1 MSGIEIEYTYNY
13 YKLSV
18 KHKQKE
24 YSMALVNG
32 SPSVILKNVAKLIKK
47 KLPQDTADLVEQF
60 STLLYGNISSLDLSD
75 RNDSDMYGATLSL
88 WSTLNEH
95 TDETPIIH
103 VFNPSVSENGWKS
116 SHTIIEVIVK
126 DMPFLV
132 DSIRIALNRLG
143 LSPHLMLSLPLKLVR
158 GKGKSIT
165 QLASN
170 VDTKIKAT
178 SEESVFFIEIDRQS
192 TKSELDSIKSELLS
206 VVEDITLTVNDWQ
219 PMLKRFDAVIKDT
232 KKASLPGTKKAK
244 EDTIEFLSWLA
255 SNHFTLM
262 GYRSYDV
269 TAVKGDIELVA
280 NMDSSLGLMKNSSST
295 SNRLISSLNGS
306 GREVALGE
314 NHLILTKTNSR
325 SRVHRPAQLD
335 YIGIKRFDSKGNV
348 IGEERFI
355 GLFGSAY
362 YTNSALDLPLIK
374 SKVIDVCEASG
385 FAKGTHAYKT
395 LINILETYPRDEI
408 LQSNVDEL
416 LQNVLGILQMQERDY
431 CGLFVRRDVFNRF
444 YSCMVYVPR
453 ERYNTEL
460 RIETQRLL
468 QEAFGS
474 DEEVEFTTYFSESV
488 QARTHYIVKVK
499 STKVDINVKE
509 IENNLNEA
517 ARSWDDKL
525 VSALVANKGEVAAKA
540 LSRKYVHFPQA
551 YKDEVLP
558 GSAIVDIEKLEGVNF
573 SDGLEML
580 FYQPLEE
587 EAGSRFVKL
596 KLFHKG
602 NPIHLSDV
610 LPILE
615 NFGLRVIGESP
626 FAIKTADGETYWI
639 LDFSMLINGDG
650 EFNVHTVRTLFQ
662 EAFAKVWQ
670 GDLEDD
676 GFNRLVLGAG
686 LEGRS
691 VSILRAFAKYERQ
704 IGGRFSQSYIEDTF
718 ARYPSIAQLLINL
731 FIQRFDPSA
740 QLADSAKNKV
750 HLKLLASIEN
760 SLDNVANLDDDRIIR
775 RFVEMITATIR
786 TNYFQLDKLM
796 GEKAYISFKIVPEK
810 ISEMPQPVPKFE
822 IFVYSP
828 QVEGVH
834 LRGGKVARGG
844 LRWSDRREDFRT
856 EVLGLVK
863 AQQVKNSVIV
873 PVGAKGGF
881 VCKQLPN
888 GTRQE
893 IFEAGKECYRT
904 FIRALLDITDNII
917 NGEIVPPVDVVRLD
931 EDDAYLVVAADKGT
945 ATFSDIANGISDEYN
960 FWLGDAFASGG
971 SVGYDHKAMGITAKG
986 AWESVKRHFREMDID
1001 CQSTD
1006 FTCIAIGDMAG
1017 DVFGNGMLLS
1027 KHICL
1032 QAAFN
1037 HMHIFIDP
1045 TPNSATT
1052 YPERERLF
1060 NLPGCSWEDYNKELI
1075 SQGGGIFSRHEKSI
1089 KLTAQIKKMLGSQKQ
1104 SMSPNELIQALLTM
1118 EVDLLW
1124 NGGIGTYIKSTKETH
1139 LEVGDRA
1146 NDALRINGGELKAKV
1161 VGEGGNLGLTQLGR
1175 IEFAANGG
1183 RINTDA
1189 VDNAGGVDC
1198 SDNEVNI
1205 KILLNTLV
1213 QNGDLTV
1220 KQRNKLLHDMTEE
1233 VGDLVI
1239 EDCYR
1244 QTHSLS
1250 VTAKSGVNQLK
1261 EQVRFIHDLERTGK
1275 LDRALEF
1282 IPDDEEI
1289 SDRLAKGNGLTRPEI
1304 SVLLAYSK
1312 MVLKEELVHKDITDN
1327 PYHDRLLISAFP
1339 KQLRDKYQNEMQQH
1353 PLRAEII
1360 ATKLANKLGNDMGF
1374 NFVNR
1379 MQEETGASI
1388 VEIANSYSMACAVF
1402 ELEEFWQKI
1411 EILNNKISTAI
1422 QTEMLYQYR
1431 RTVRR
1436 ATRWFLR
1443 HRKKALS
1450 IEQSI
1455 ALYKPTF
1462 TTVSKKLN
1470 DFIIAEETKEIER
1483 VQSDLIAA
1491 AVPKDISQRIAQLS
1505 TTFSALDIADIAAQE
1520 SKDVDVVAKLYF
1532 KLGVRL
1538 ELHWFL
1544 EQITRQSVANHW
1556 QALARASFREELD
1569 WQQRSLTVVVLQCN
1583 CALKVE
1589 DLDTMLDDWIEVN
1602 EQPIA
1607 RWQHILSDF
1616 KVGQTHEFAMFSVAL
1631 RELMLLS
1638 LNCQKVEK

>member
-1 MSGIEIEYTYNY
+1 
-13 YKLSV
+13 
-18 KHKQKE
+18 
-24 YSMALVNG
+24 MALING
-32 SPSVILKNVAKLIKK
+32 SPSVILKNVAQLIKK
-47 KLPQDTADLVEQF
+47 KVPQESAALVEQF
-60 STLLYGNISSLDLSD
+60 AELLYSNISSLDLAN

-88 WSTLNEH
+88 WSSLNEH
-95 TDETPIIH
+95 IDDAPVIH
-103 VFNPSVSENGWKS
+103 VFNPSVNKNGWKS

-143 LSPHLMLSLPLKLVR
+143 LSPHLMLNSPLKIVR
-158 GKGKSIT
+158 DKQQNMVK
-165 QLASN
+165 LASA
-170 VDTKIKAT
+170 VESKIKAT
-178 SEESVFFIEIDRQS
+178 SQETIFFIEIDRQS
-192 TKSELDSIKSELLS
+192 TQQELNKIKDELLS
-206 VVEDITLTVNDWQ
+206 VVEDISLTVNDWQ
-219 PMLKRFDAVIKDT
+219 PMLKQFNVIIDEV
-232 KKASLPGTKKAK
+232 KKAKLPGTKKAK
-244 EDTIEFLSWLA
+244 EDTVEFLTWLA
-255 SNHFTLM
+255 TNNFTLM

-269 TAVKGDIELVA
+269 KAVQGDIKLEAV
-280 NMDSSLGLMKNSSST
+280 MDSSLGLMKNSNGTKS
-295 SNRLISSLNGS
+295 RLISSLSES
-306 GREVALGE
+306 GRDIALGD

-335 YIGIKRFDSKGNV
+335 YIGVKRFDSKGNV

-362 YTNSALDLPLIK
+362 YTNSALHLPLIK
-374 SKVIDVCEASG
+374 TKVMDVCAASG
-385 FAKGTHAYKT
+385 FAKGTHAFKT

-408 LQSNVDEL
+408 LQCSINEL
-416 LQNVLGILQMQERDY
+416 LQNVMGILQMQERDY
-431 CGLFVRRDVFNRF
+431 CGLFVRRDAFDRF

-453 ERYNTEL
+453 ERYNTKL
-460 RIETQRLL
+460 RMETQRLL

-474 DEEVEFTTYFSESV
+474 DKDVEFTTYFSESV
-488 QARTHYIVKVK
+488 QARTHYIVQVN
-499 STKVDINVKE
+499 STKADINVKE
-509 IENNLNEA
+509 IEKNLNEA
-517 ARSWDDKL
+517 ARNWDDKL
-525 VSALVANKGEVAAKA
+525 VSALSANKGEVAAKI
-540 LSRKYVHFPQA
+540 LSRKYANFPQA
-551 YKDEVLP
+551 YKDAVLP
-558 GSAIVDIEKLEGVNF
+558 GSAIVDIEKLERVNF

-587 EAGSRFVKL
+587 KAGSRFVKL

-602 NPIHLSDV
+602 DPIHLSDV
-610 LPILE
+610 LPMLE

-626 FAIKTADGETYWI
+626 YAIKASDGEMFWI
-639 LDFSMLINGDG
+639 LDFSMLITGDSD
-650 EFNVHTVRTLFQ
+650 FNLYTVQTLFQ
-662 EAFAKVWQ
+662 DAFAKVWQ
-670 GDLEDD
+670 GGLEDD
-676 GFNRLVLGAG
+676 GFNRLILGAG

-691 VSILRAFAKYERQ
+691 VSILRAYAKYERQ

-718 ARYPSIAQLLINL
+718 ARYPDIAQLLINL
-731 FIQRFDPSA
+731 FIQRFDPKSKSS
-740 QLADSAKNKV
+740 DSAKEKA
-750 HLKLLASIEN
+750 HTKLLDAIES

-775 RFVEMITATIR
+775 RFVEMISATIR
-786 TNYFQLDKLM
+786 TNYFQVDKLM
-796 GEKAYISFKIVPEK
+796 GEKPYISFKITPEK

-881 VCKQLPN
+881 VCKQLPT

-904 FIRALLDITDNII
+904 FIRALLDITDNIV
-917 NGEIVPPVDVVRLD
+917 NGEVVPPVDVVRLD

-986 AWESVKRHFREMDID
+986 AWESVKRHFREMDVD

-1027 KHICL
+1027 KHIRL

-1037 HMHIFIDP
+1037 HLHIFIDP
-1045 TPNSATT
+1045 QPDAAKT

-1075 SQGGGIFSRHEKSI
+1075 SAGGGIFSRHVKSI
-1089 KLTAQIKKMLGSQKQ
+1089 KLTPQIKKMLGTQKQ
-1104 SMSPNELIQALLTM
+1104 SMSPNDLIQAILTM

-1124 NGGIGTYIKSTKETH
+1124 NGGIGTYVKSSKETH

-1146 NDALRINGGELKAKV
+1146 NDSLRINGAELQAKV

-1175 IEFAANGG
+1175 IEFAATGG

-1189 VDNAGGVDC
+1189 IDNAGGVDC

-1205 KILLNTLV
+1205 KILLNGLV

-1220 KQRNKLLHDMTEE
+1220 KQRNQLLYDMTDE
-1233 VGDLVI
+1233 VGDIVI

-1250 VTAKSGVNQLK
+1250 ITDIRGVNQLK
-1261 EQVRFIHDLERTGK
+1261 EQVRFIHELERSGK
-1275 LDRALEF
+1275 LDRELEF

-1289 SDRLAKGNGLTRPEI
+1289 ADRLSKGNGLTRPELA
-1304 SVLLAYSK
+1304 VLLAYSK
-1312 MVLKEELVHKDITDN
+1312 MVLKEDLVHPEITDN
-1327 PYHDRLLISAFP
+1327 PYHDRLLINAFP
-1339 KQLRDKYQNEMQQH
+1339 KQLRDKYQEQMQHH

-1360 ATKLANKLGNDMGF
+1360 ATKLANKIGNDMGF

-1379 MQEETGASI
+1379 MQEETGATI
-1388 VEIANSYSMACAVF
+1388 AEIANSYTMACAVF
-1402 ELEEFWQKI
+1402 ELEDFWQKI
-1411 EILNNKISTAI
+1411 EVLNNKISTAI
-1422 QTEMLYQYR
+1422 QTEMLFQYR

-1443 HRKKALS
+1443 HRNKSVA

-1455 ALYKPTF
+1455 ALYQPTF
-1462 TTVSKKLN
+1462 IIMAKKLN
-1470 DFIIAEETKEIER
+1470 SLIIESEASQLQR
-1483 VQSDLIAA
+1483 VENDLSSAG
-1491 AVPKDISQRIAQLS
+1491 VPKVVALRISQLS
-1505 TTFSALDIADIAAQE
+1505 TIFSALDIAEIAE
-1520 SKDVDVVAKLYF
+1520 EDGRDVELVASLYF

-1544 EQITRQSVANHW
+1544 DQITRQAVGNHW

-1569 WQQRSLTVVVLQCN
+1569 WQQRSLTSVVLRCD
-1583 CALKVE
+1583 CSAKE
-1589 DLDTMLDDWIEVN
+1589 KDLDAMLDTWVDTN
-1602 EQPIA
+1602 AQPLA
-1607 RWQHILSDF
+1607 RWKHILADF
-1616 KVGQTHEFAMFSVAL
+1616 KVGQTHEFAKFSVAL

-1638 LNCQKVEK
+1638 LNCQRLTKES

>member
-1 MSGIEIEYTYNY
+1 
-13 YKLSV
+13 
-18 KHKQKE
+18 
-24 YSMALVNG
+24 MALVNG
-32 SPSVILKNVAKLIKK
+32 SPSVILKNVAQLIKK
-47 KLPQDTADLVEQF
+47 KVPKDSADLVEQF
-60 STLLYGNISSLDLSD
+60 ANLLYSNISSLDLSN

-88 WSTLNEH
+88 WSSLNEH
-95 TDETPIIH
+95 TDDEPVIH
-103 VFNPSVSENGWKS
+103 VFNPSVSKNGWKS

-143 LSPHLMLSLPLKLVR
+143 LSPHLMLNSPLKMVR
-158 GKGKSIT
+158 DKNKNIT
-165 QLASN
+165 KISSS
-170 VDTKIKAT
+170 VDTTIKAT
-178 SEESVFFIEIDRQS
+178 SEETIFFIEIDRQAG
-192 TKSELDSIKSELLS
+192 KKELDAIKAELLS

-219 PMLKRFDAVIKDT
+219 PMLKKFNSVIANV
-232 KKASLPGTKKAK
+232 KKGKLPGTKAAK
-244 EDTIEFLSWLA
+244 EDTVEFLSWLA
-255 SNHFTLM
+255 NNNFTLM

-269 TAVKGDIELVA
+269 KAVKGDIKLEA
-280 NMDSSLGLMKNSSST
+280 NLGSSLGLMSNSSGT
-295 SNRLISSLNGS
+295 QDRLISSLNES
-306 GREVALGE
+306 GREIALGK
-314 NHLILTKTNSR
+314 NHLILTKTNSH

-335 YIGIKRFDSKGNV
+335 YIGVKRFDDKGNV

-374 SKVIDVCEASG
+374 SKVQQVCASSG
-385 FAKGTHAYKT
+385 FAKGTHAFKT

-408 LQSNVDEL
+408 LQSSINEL
-416 LQNVLGILQMQERDY
+416 LQNVMGILQMQERDY
-431 CGLFVRRDVFNRF
+431 CGLFVRRDAFDRF

-453 ERYNTEL
+453 ERYNTKL
-460 RIETQRLL
+460 RIETQKLL

-474 DEEVEFTTYFSESV
+474 NEEVEFTTYFSESV

-499 STKVDINVKE
+499 STKADINVKE
-509 IENNLNEA
+509 IEKNLNEA
-517 ARSWDDKL
+517 ARNWDDKL
-525 VSALVANKGEVAAKA
+525 VSALVANKGEVAAKT
-540 LSRKYVHFPQA
+540 LSSKYTNFPQA

-558 GSAIVDIEKLEGVNF
+558 GSAIVDIEKLERVNF
-573 SDGLEML
+573 SDSLEML

-587 EAGSRFVKL
+587 KAGSRFVKL

-602 NPIHLSDV
+602 EPLHLSDV
-610 LPILE
+610 LPMLE

-626 FAIKTADGETYWI
+626 YMIKTVDGETFWI
-639 LDFSMLINGDG
+639 LDFSMLITGDSD
-650 EFNVHTVRTLFQ
+650 FDVYTVRSLFQ
-662 EAFAKVWQ
+662 DAFAKVWQ
-670 GDLEDD
+670 GELEDD
-676 GFNRLVLGAG
+676 GFNRLILGAG
-686 LEGRS
+686 LEGRRVS
-691 VSILRAFAKYERQ
+691 VLRAYSKYERQ
-704 IGGRFSQSYIEDTF
+704 IGGRFSQNYIEDTF
-718 ARYPSIAQLLINL
+718 ARYPDIAQLLIDL
-731 FIQRFDPSA
+731 FVQRFDPNNKST
-740 QLADSAKNKV
+740 DSAKAKAAA
-750 HLKLLASIEN
+750 KLLETIES

-786 TNYFQLDKLM
+786 TNYFQVDKLM
-796 GEKAYISFKIVPEK
+796 GDKTYISFKIVPEN

-863 AQQVKNSVIV
+863 AQQVKNTVIV

-881 VCKQLPN
+881 VCKQLPS
-888 GTRQE
+888 GSRQE

-904 FIRALLDITDNII
+904 FIRALLDITDNIV

-986 AWESVKRHFREMDID
+986 AWESVKRHFREMEID

-1045 TPNSATT
+1045 TPDSAKT

-1060 NLPGCSWEDYNKELI
+1060 NLPGCSWEDYNKKLI
-1075 SQGGGIFSRHEKSI
+1075 SAGGGIFSRHVKSI
-1089 KLTAQIKKMLGSQKQ
+1089 KLTPQIKKMLGTQKQ
-1104 SMSPNELIQALLTM
+1104 SMSPNDLIQALLTM

-1124 NGGIGTYIKSTKETH
+1124 NGGIGTYVKGTQESH

-1146 NDALRINGGELKAKV
+1146 NDALRINGCQLKAKV

-1189 VDNAGGVDC
+1189 IDNAGGVDC

-1205 KILLNTLV
+1205 KILLNSLV

-1220 KQRNKLLHDMTEE
+1220 KQRNQLLYDMTEE

-1250 VTAKSGVNQLK
+1250 ITAMRGVNQLK
-1261 EQVRFIHDLERTGK
+1261 EQVRFIHELERTGK

-1289 SDRLAKGNGLTRPEI
+1289 ADRLAKNKGLTRPELA
-1304 SVLLAYSK
+1304 VLLAYSK
-1312 MVLKEELVHKDITDN
+1312 MVLKEDFVHKDITDN
-1327 PYHDRLLISAFP
+1327 PYHDKLLISAFP
-1339 KQLRDKYQNEMQQH
+1339 QQLQNKYQEQMQQH

-1360 ATKLANKLGNDMGF
+1360 ATKLANKIGNDMGF

-1379 MQEETGASI
+1379 MQEETGATV

-1422 QTEMLYQYR
+1422 QTEMLFQYR

-1443 HRKKALS
+1443 HRNKSLS

-1455 ALYKPTF
+1455 SMFKPTF
-1462 TTVSKKLN
+1462 VIMTKKLN
-1470 DFIIAEETKEIER
+1470 SFIIDSESAQLKR
-1483 VQSDLIAA
+1483 VEADLISAD
-1491 AVPKDISQRIAQLS
+1491 VPKNIAARISQLS
-1505 TTFSALDIADIAAQE
+1505 TIFSVLDIAEIAQE
-1520 SKDVDVVAKLYF
+1520 DGRDVEIVASLYF

-1544 EQITRQSVANHW
+1544 DQITRQPVGNHW

-1569 WQQRSLTVVVLQCN
+1569 WQQRSLTSVVLACD
-1583 CALKVE
+1583 CGSKVQ
-1589 DLDTMLDDWIEVN
+1589 DLDEMLDAWVEAN
-1602 EQPIA
+1602 AQPLE
-1607 RWQHILSDF
+1607 RWKHILADF
-1616 KVGQTHEFAMFSVAL
+1616 KVGQTHEFAKFSVAL

-1638 LNCQKVEK
+1638 LNCQRLTAQS

>member
-1 MSGIEIEYTYNY
+1 
-13 YKLSV
+13 
-18 KHKQKE
+18 
-24 YSMALVNG
+24 MALVNG
-32 SPSVILKNVAKLIKK
+32 SPSVILKNVAQLIKQK
-47 KLPQDTADLVEQF
+47 VPQESAELVTQFADL
-60 STLLYGNISSLDLSD
+60 LYSNISSLDLAN

-88 WSTLNEH
+88 WSSLNEH
-95 TDETPIIH
+95 TDDAPVIH
-103 VFNPSVSENGWKS
+103 VFNPSVSKNGWKS
-116 SHTIIEVIVK
+116 SHTVIEVIVK

-143 LSPHLMLSLPLKLVR
+143 LSPHLMLNSPLKLTR
-158 GKGKSIT
+158 DKNQQIT
-165 QLASN
+165 QLTSAVES
-170 VDTKIKAT
+170 TIKAT
-178 SEESVFFIEIDRQS
+178 SQETIFFIEIDRQS
-192 TKSELDSIKSELLS
+192 TEQELKDIKDELLS
-206 VVEDITLTVNDWQ
+206 VVEDISLTVTDWQ
-219 PMLKRFDAVIKDT
+219 PMLSQLNLVIDDV
-232 KKASLPGTKKAK
+232 KKAKLPGTKAAK
-244 EDTIEFLSWLA
+244 ETTVEFLEWLA
-255 SNHFTLM
+255 ENNFTLM

-269 TAVKGDIELVA
+269 QAVQGDIKLEA
-280 NMDSSLGLMKNSSST
+280 NMESSLGLMKNSSGTKSRFIST
-295 SNRLISSLNGS
+295 LNES
-306 GREVALGE
+306 GREVALGD

-325 SRVHRPAQLD
+325 SRVHRPAHLD
-335 YIGIKRFDSKGNV
+335 YIGVKRFDDKGNV
-348 IGEERFI
+348 VGEERFI

-362 YTNSALDLPLIK
+362 YTNSALNLPLIK
-374 SKVIDVCEASG
+374 TKVKEVCEASG
-385 FAKGTHAYKT
+385 FAVGTHAYKT

-408 LQSNVDEL
+408 LQSSVDEL
-416 LQNVLGILQMQERDY
+416 LQNVMGILQMQERDY
-431 CGLFVRRDVFNRF
+431 SGLFVRRDSFDRF

-453 ERYNTEL
+453 ERYNTKL

-468 QEAFGS
+468 QEAFGT

-488 QARTHYIVKVK
+488 QARTHYIVRVN
-499 STKVDINVKE
+499 STKADINVKE
-509 IENNLNEA
+509 IEKNLNEA
-517 ARSWDDKL
+517 ARNWDDKL
-525 VSALVANKGEVAAKA
+525 VSALSSNRGEAAAKA
-540 LSRKYVHFPQA
+540 LSRKYASFPQA
-551 YKDEVLP
+551 YKDAVLP
-558 GSAIVDIEKLEGVNF
+558 GSAIVDIEKLERVSF
-573 SDGLEML
+573 SDNIEML
-580 FYQPLEE
+580 FYQPVEE
-587 EAGSRFVKL
+587 KAGSRFVKL

-602 NPIHLSDV
+602 DPIHLSDV
-610 LPILE
+610 LPMLE

-626 FAIKTADGETYWI
+626 YAIKSADGEMFWI
-639 LDFSMLINGDG
+639 LDFSMLITGDSD
-650 EFNVHTVRTLFQ
+650 FDVYKVRTLFQ
-662 EAFAKVWQ
+662 DAFAKVWQ
-670 GDLEDD
+670 GELEDD
-676 GFNRLVLGAG
+676 GFNRLILGAG
-686 LEGRS
+686 LEGRR
-691 VSILRAFAKYERQ
+691 VSILRAYAKYERQ

-718 ARYPSIAQLLINL
+718 AAYPAIAELLIKL
-731 FIQRFDPSA
+731 FVSRFDPNNKSTE
-740 QLADSAKNKV
+740 SAKEKAQT
-750 HLKLLASIEN
+750 KLLDEIES

-775 RFVEMITATIR
+775 RFVEMILATIR
-786 TNYFQLDKLM
+786 TNYFQVDKLM
-796 GEKAYISFKIVPEK
+796 GDKPYISFKIVPER
-810 ISEMPQPVPKFE
+810 ISEMPLPVPKFE

-863 AQQVKNSVIV
+863 AQQVKNTVIV

-888 GTRQE
+888 GSRQE

-904 FIRALLDITDNII
+904 FIRALLDITDNIV

-1001 CQSTD
+1001 CQTTD
-1006 FTCIAIGDMAG
+1006 FTCIAVGDMAG

-1045 TPNSATT
+1045 TPDSAKT

-1075 SQGGGIFSRHEKSI
+1075 SEGGGIFSRHVKSI
-1089 KLTAQIKKMLGSQKQ
+1089 KLTPQIKKMIGTQKQ
-1104 SMSPNELIQALLTM
+1104 SMSPNDLIQAILKM
-1118 EVDLLW
+1118 KVDLLW
-1124 NGGIGTYIKSTKETH
+1124 NGGIGTYVKGSKETH

-1146 NDALRINGGELKAKV
+1146 NDSLRINGCELQAKI

-1205 KILLNTLV
+1205 KILLNGLV
-1213 QNGDLTV
+1213 QSGDLTV
-1220 KQRNKLLHDMTEE
+1220 KQRNKLLYDMTDE
-1233 VGDLVI
+1233 VADIVI

-1250 VTAKSGVNQLK
+1250 ITAMRGVNQLK
-1261 EQVRFIHDLERTGK
+1261 EQVRFIHELERTGK

-1289 SDRLAKGNGLTRPEI
+1289 AERISKGNGLTRPEL

-1312 MVLKEELVHKDITDN
+1312 MVLKEDLVDAEITDN
-1327 PYHDRLLISAFP
+1327 PYYDRLLIGSFP
-1339 KQLRDKYQNEMQQH
+1339 EQLRDKYQAQMQQH

-1360 ATKLANKLGNDMGF
+1360 ATKLANKIGNDMGF

-1379 MQEETGASI
+1379 MQEETGATV
-1388 VEIANSYSMACAVF
+1388 VEIANSYTMACAIF

-1411 EILNNKISTAI
+1411 EVLNNKISTAI
-1422 QTEMLYQYR
+1422 QTEMLFQYR

-1443 HRKKALS
+1443 HRNKSLN

-1455 ALYKPTF
+1455 ALYQPTF
-1462 TTVSKKLN
+1462 TVMAKKLN
-1470 DFIIAEETKEIER
+1470 SLIIEDEVAQLQR
-1483 VQSDLIAA
+1483 VESDLTTAG
-1491 AVPKDISQRIAQLS
+1491 VPKTVAKRISQLS
-1505 TTFSALDIADIAAQE
+1505 TIFSALDIAEIVEEDGR
-1520 SKDVDVVAKLYF
+1520 DVELVASLYF

-1544 EQITRQSVANHW
+1544 DQITRQAVGNHW

-1569 WQQRSLTVVVLQCN
+1569 WQQRSLTSVVLRCDCEAN
-1583 CALKVE
+1583 AK
-1589 DLDTMLDDWIEVN
+1589 DLDKMLDAWVETN
-1602 EQPIA
+1602 AQPLE
-1607 RWQHILSDF
+1607 RWKSILADF
-1616 KVGQTHEFAMFSVAL
+1616 KAGQTHEFAKFSVAL

-1638 LNCQKVEK
+1638 LNCQRLIKEK

>member
-1 MSGIEIEYTYNY
+1 
-13 YKLSV
+13 
-18 KHKQKE
+18 
-24 YSMALVNG
+24 MALVNG
-32 SPSVILKNVAKLIKK
+32 SPSVILKNVSQLIHQKVPK
-47 KLPQDTADLVEQF
+47 NLAPLVEQF
-60 STLLYGNISSLDLSD
+60 ANLLYSNISSLDLAH

-88 WSTLNEH
+88 WSSLNEH
-95 TDETPIIH
+95 KDDEPVIH
-103 VFNPSVSENGWKS
+103 VFNPSVSKNGWKS

-143 LSPHLMLSLPLKLVR
+143 LSPHLMLNSPLKVARTKDLE
-158 GKGKSIT
+158 IA
-165 QLASN
+165 QLAPI
-170 VDTKIKAT
+170 VDEKIKAT
-178 SEESVFFIEIDRQS
+178 SEETIFFIEIDRQS
-192 TKSELDSIKSELLS
+192 SQAELNAIKEELLS
-206 VVEDITLTVNDWQ
+206 VVEDIRLTVSDWQ
-219 PMLKRFDAVIKDT
+219 PMLARLNDVVAQV
-232 KKASLPGTKKAK
+232 KKAKLPGTKKVK
-244 EDTIEFLSWLA
+244 DDTVSFLSWIA
-255 SNHFTLM
+255 SNNFTLM

-269 TAVKGDIELVA
+269 KAVKGDISLEA
-280 NMDSSLGLMKNSSST
+280 DFDSSLGLMKNSKGVKS
-295 SNRLISSLNGS
+295 RLVSSLS
-306 GREVALGE
+306 EKGREVALGSS
-314 NHLILTKTNSR
+314 HLILTKTNSR

-335 YIGIKRFDSKGNV
+335 YIGVKRFDDKGNV
-348 IGEERFI
+348 IGEDRFI

-374 SKVIDVCEASG
+374 SKVNDVCTASG
-385 FAKGTHAYKT
+385 FAKGTHAYKA

-408 LQSNVDEL
+408 LQSSVEEL
-416 LQNVLGILQMQERDY
+416 LHNVTGILQMQERDY
-431 CGLFVRRDVFNRF
+431 SGLFIRRDAFDRF

-453 ERYNTEL
+453 ERYNTKL
-460 RIETQRLL
+460 RIETQQLF
-468 QEAFGS
+468 QEVFNS
-474 DEEVEFTTYFSESV
+474 DEEVEFTTFFSESV
-488 QARTHYIVKVK
+488 HARTHYIVKVN
-499 STKVDINVKE
+499 STKADINVKE
-509 IENNLNEA
+509 IEKNLNEA
-517 ARSWDDKL
+517 ARNWDDKL
-525 VSALVANKGEVAAKA
+525 VSALGANRGEADAKA
-540 LSRKYVHFPQA
+540 LSKKYTEFPQA

-558 GSAIVDIEKLEGVNF
+558 GSAIVDIEKLENLTA
-573 SDGLEML
+573 DNNLEML

-587 EAGSRFVKL
+587 KPDSRFVKL

-602 NPIHLSDV
+602 EPIHLSDV
-610 LPILE
+610 LPMLE

-626 FAIKTADGETYWI
+626 YAIKAGGETNWV
-639 LDFSMLINGDG
+639 LDFSMYLTG
-650 EFNVHTVRTLFQ
+650 EGHFDLYKVRTLFQ
-662 EAFAKVWQ
+662 DAFAKVWR

-676 GFNRLVLGAG
+676 GFNRLILGAG
-686 LEGRS
+686 LEGRA

-718 ARYPSIAQLLINL
+718 SRYPNLAELLIKLFNL
-731 FIQRFDPSA
+731 RFDPHSKSTE
-740 QLADSAKNKV
+740 SAKGKAIDKV
-750 HLKLLASIEN
+750 LAEIEA

-775 RFVEMITATIR
+775 RFVEMISATIR
-786 TNYFQLDKLM
+786 TNYFQLDPVK
-796 GEKAYISFKIVPEK
+796 GEKPYISFKIVPEQ
-810 ISEMPQPVPKFE
+810 ISEIPLPIPKFE

-863 AQQVKNSVIV
+863 AQQVKNTVIV

-888 GTRQE
+888 GSREE

-904 FIRALLDITDNII
+904 FIRALLDITDNIVA
-917 NGEIVPPVDVVRLD
+917 GEIVPPKDVVRLD

-945 ATFSDIANGISDEYN
+945 ATFSDIANGISEEYN

-1001 CQSTD
+1001 CQTTD
-1006 FTCIAIGDMAG
+1006 FTCMAVGDMAG

-1027 KHICL
+1027 KHIRL

-1045 TPNSATT
+1045 NPDAASS
-1052 YPERERLF
+1052 YKERDRLF
-1060 NLPGCSWEDYNKELI
+1060 NLPGCTWEDYNKELI
-1075 SQGGGIFSRHEKSI
+1075 SKGGGIFSRHVKSI
-1089 KLTAQIKKMLGSQKQ
+1089 KLTPEIKKMVGTQKQ
-1104 SMSPNELIQALLTM
+1104 SMAPTDLIQAILKM

-1124 NGGIGTYIKSTKETH
+1124 NGGIGTYVKGSKETH

-1146 NDALRINGGELKAKV
+1146 NDVLRINGSELKAKV

-1175 IEFAANGG
+1175 IEYAATGG

-1220 KQRNKLLHDMTEE
+1220 KQRNKLLYDMTDE
-1233 VGDLVI
+1233 VGDIVI

-1250 VTAKSGVNQLK
+1250 ITAMRGVNQLK
-1261 EQVRFIHDLERTGK
+1261 EQVRFIHELERMGK

-1289 SDRLAKGNGLTRPEI
+1289 AERLAEGRGLTRPEL

-1312 MVLKEELVHKDITDN
+1312 MVLKDDLVHDEITNN
-1327 PYHDRLLISAFP
+1327 PYHDQLLIDAFP
-1339 KQLRDKYQNEMQQH
+1339 EKLRSNYQVEMQSH

-1360 ATKLANKLGNDMGF
+1360 ATKLANKIGNDMGF

-1379 MQEETGASI
+1379 MQEETGAS
-1388 VEIANSYSMACAVF
+1388 VAEIANCYTIASAVF
-1402 ELEEFWQKI
+1402 EMEGFWKQI
-1411 EILNNKISTAI
+1411 EVLDNKISTAI
-1422 QTEMLYQYR
+1422 QTEMLFQYR

-1443 HRKKALS
+1443 HRNKALS

-1455 ALYKPTF
+1455 ALYQPTF
-1462 TTVSKKLN
+1462 ATLSANLA
-1470 DFIIAEETKEIER
+1470 DFMVKEEIEGLQR
-1483 VQSDLIAA
+1483 VSGDLVKAG
-1491 AVPKDISQRIAQLS
+1491 VPKAIAIRISQLS
-1505 TTFSALDIADIAAQE
+1505 TLFSTMDIAE
-1520 SKDVDVVAKLYF
+1520 VANEDGRTIEQVAHLYF

-1544 EQITRQSVANHW
+1544 DQITRQAVANHW

-1569 WQQRSLTVVVLQCN
+1569 WQQRSLTSVVLRCE
-1583 CALKVE
+1583 CDAKVE
-1589 DLDTMLDDWIEVN
+1589 DLEQLLEDWIVTN
-1602 EQPIA
+1602 EQPLE
-1607 RWQHILSDF
+1607 RWKHILSDF
-1616 KVGQTHEFAMFSVAL
+1616 KVGQTHDFAKFSVAL

-1638 LNCQKVEK
+1638 LNCQPVSAK

>member
-1 MSGIEIEYTYNY
+1 
-13 YKLSV
+13 
-18 KHKQKE
+18 
-24 YSMALVNG
+24 MALVNG
-32 SPSVILKNVAKLIKK
+32 SPSVILKNVAQLIKK
-47 KLPQDTADLVEQF
+47 KVPQDTADLVEQF
-60 STLLYGNISSLDLSD
+60 ATLLYGNISSLDLSN

-88 WSTLNEH
+88 WSSLNEH

-103 VFNPSVSENGWKS
+103 VFNPSVSKNGWKS

-143 LSPHLMLSLPLKLVR
+143 LSPHLMLNSPLKLVR
-158 GKGKSIT
+158 GENKNIIE
-165 QLASN
+165 LASN
-170 VDTKIKAT
+170 VDTTINAT
-178 SEESVFFIEIDRQS
+178 SVETTFFIEIDRQS
-192 TKSELDSIKSELLS
+192 TKEELETIKDELLS
-206 VVEDITLTVNDWQ
+206 VVKDITLTVNDWQ
-219 PMLKRFDAVIKDT
+219 PMLDRFHAVIDTT
-232 KKASLPGTKKAK
+232 KKSKLPGSKKSK
-244 EDTIEFLSWLA
+244 EDTVEFLLWMA
-255 SNHFTLM
+255 NNNFTLM

-269 TAVKGDIELVA
+269 TAVQGDIELEA
-280 NMDSSLGLMKNSSST
+280 NMSTSLGLMKNSSET
-295 SNRLISSLNGS
+295 TIRLLSSLNES
-306 GREVALGE
+306 GREVALGDS
-314 NHLILTKTNSR
+314 HLILTKSNSR

-335 YIGIKRFDSKGNV
+335 YIGIKRFDNKGNV
-348 IGEERFI
+348 IGEDRFI

-362 YTNSALDLPLIK
+362 YTNSALNLPLIK
-374 SKVIDVCEASG
+374 SKVKDVCDSSG

-408 LQSNVDEL
+408 LQSNNNEL

-460 RIETQRLL
+460 RIQTQGLL

-499 STKVDINVKE
+499 STKADINVKE
-509 IENNLNEA
+509 IEKNLNEA
-517 ARSWDDKL
+517 ARSWDDRL
-525 VSALVANKGEVAAKA
+525 VSALVENKGEVAAKS

-558 GSAIVDIEKLEGVNF
+558 GSAIVDIEKLERVNF
-573 SDGLEML
+573 ANGLEML

-587 EAGSRFVKL
+587 KKDSRFVKL

-602 NPIHLSDV
+602 DPLHLSDV

-626 FAIKTADGETYWI
+626 YAIKTSDGENYWI
-639 LDFSMLINGDG
+639 LDFSMLINGESD
-650 EFNVHTVRTLFQ
+650 FNVRTVSTLFQ

-686 LEGRS
+686 LEGRR

-731 FIQRFDPSA
+731 FIQRFDPHNKSTE
-740 QLADSAKNKV
+740 SAKNKA
-750 HLKLLASIEN
+750 HTKLLDSIES

-775 RFVEMITATIR
+775 RFVEMIGATIR

-796 GEKAYISFKIVPEK
+796 GEKSYISFKMVPEK
-810 ISEMPQPVPKFE
+810 ISEIPLPVPKFE

-828 QVEGVH
+828 QIEGVH

-856 EVLGLVK
+856 EILGLVK
-863 AQQVKNSVIV
+863 AQQVKNTVIV

-881 VCKQLPN
+881 VCKQLPK

-904 FIRALLDITDNII
+904 FIRALLDITDNIV

-945 ATFSDIANGISDEYN
+945 ATFSDIANGISDEYK

-1045 TPNSATT
+1045 NPDSAKT

-1075 SQGGGIFSRHEKSI
+1075 SQGGGIFSRHVKSI
-1089 KLTAQIKKMLGSQKQ
+1089 KLTSQIKKMLGTQKQ
-1104 SMSPNELIQALLTM
+1104 SMSPNDLIQALLTM

-1124 NGGIGTYIKSTKETH
+1124 NGGIGTYVKSAKETH

-1146 NDALRINGGELKAKV
+1146 NDALRINGCELQAKV

-1189 VDNAGGVDC
+1189 IDNAGGVDC

-1205 KILLNTLV
+1205 KILLNSLV

-1220 KQRNKLLHDMTEE
+1220 KQRNKLLYDMTEE

-1250 VTAKSGVNQLK
+1250 ITAKRGVNQLK
-1261 EQVRFIHDLERTGK
+1261 EQVRFIHDLERAGK

-1289 SDRLAKGNGLTRPEI
+1289 TDRIAKGNGLTRPELA
-1304 SVLLAYSK
+1304 VLLAYSK
-1312 MVLKEELVHKDITDN
+1312 MVLKEELVHEDITNN
-1327 PYHDRLLISAFP
+1327 PYHNRLLISAFP
-1339 KQLRDKYQNEMQQH
+1339 EQLRNKYQDEMQQH

-1360 ATKLANKLGNDMGF
+1360 ATKLANKIGNDMGF

-1379 MQEETGASI
+1379 MKEETGAAV
-1388 VEIANSYSMACAVF
+1388 VEIANCYTVACAVF
-1402 ELEEFWQKI
+1402 ELEDFWQKI
-1411 EILNNKISTAI
+1411 EVLNNKISTAI
-1422 QTEMLYQYR
+1422 QTEMLFQYR
-1431 RTVRR
+1431 RTIRR

-1443 HRKKALS
+1443 HRNKGIS
-1450 IEQSI
+1450 IAESI
-1455 ALYKPTF
+1455 ALYQPTF
-1462 TTVSKKLN
+1462 AILSKKLN
-1470 DFIIAEETKEIER
+1470 DFVIEGEAKEIQR
-1483 VQSDLIAA
+1483 VESDLIAA
-1491 AVPKDISQRIAQLS
+1491 DVPKVISQRIAQLS
-1505 TTFSALDIADIAAQE
+1505 TIFSALDIADIAEQE
-1520 SKDVDVVAKLYF
+1520 GKDIDIVAHLYF

-1544 EQITRQSVANHW
+1544 DQITCQSVSNHW

-1569 WQQRSLTVVVLQCN
+1569 WQQRSLTVVVLQCDCN
-1583 CALKVE
+1583 MKAE
-1589 DLDTMLDDWIEVN
+1589 NIDDRLNAWMEVN
-1602 EQPIA
+1602 EQSIA

-1638 LNCQKVEK
+1638 LNCEKVLK